1 MKKIIL
7 KVFILILVTAFVFA
21 GTQHIISED
30 KINKFLELVIQARS
44 NPNGLIYYSREIF
57 TTDVFLPNNYKSL
70 FKNYL
75 IKFEN
80 NINYYTFLDLNN
92 IGGRWWVKLEVDNL
106 EGKILKLDAMGMT
119 K

>member
-1 MKKIIL
+1 MFFSYTKDTSFSSVL
-7 KVFILILVTAFVFA
+7 HFV
-21 GTQHIISED
+21 I
-30 KINKFLELVIQARS
+30 EL
-44 NPNGLIYYSREIF
+44 G
-57 TTDVFLPNNYKSL
+57 
-70 FKNYL
+70 NYL

-92 IGGRWWVKLEVDNL
+92 IGGSWWVKLEVDNL